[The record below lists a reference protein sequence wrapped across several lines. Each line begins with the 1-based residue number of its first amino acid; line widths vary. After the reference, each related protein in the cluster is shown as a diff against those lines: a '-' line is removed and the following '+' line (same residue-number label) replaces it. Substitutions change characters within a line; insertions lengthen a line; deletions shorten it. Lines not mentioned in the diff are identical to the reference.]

1 MNEVNDSTKISSQ
14 NEEYKILA
22 KNSIYSGLFNFSLV
36 VYSMLYSFFVAR
48 LLSIDLWGVLILAT
62 SLNYIITQITRVFPP
77 SIERTLSYYVPKF
90 YVLHQESNLK
100 AFIRISVLLKLII
113 LVPVYFLSI
122 LVFQF
127 LLDGFYID
135 SNLIVLLSPL
145 IIFDGLNLM
154 LNNINLGF
162 NKANTNFILY
172 LIRISFS
179 LIGLLICLLFID
191 YVSVELIALITVV
204 SYLIPFSIN
213 CIINLLRYLKLQ
225 TTDED
230 VLSFKEI
237 VKVSVSYGS
246 PLLFNYFLEGFWLE
260 LQKIGVGTFSTEE
273 NVTGFNA
280 AASYSNISKAL
291 MNSLTNAL
299 VVSFSRMHA
308 TDSNR
313 NYDFFY
319 NLLLKYSL
327 FIVCL
332 TSGLLFLLT
341 DFSLVL
347 IYGIEY
353 LQFSIFLKL
362 LLIATPFKILVIPF
376 DANILGRDKTKILTP
391 IKLFAIVAHL
401 VFFFTFLIYFDVVGA
416 IFGIILGEIVVFA
429 FYTILHYKVVK
440 IKISLKKFLIQFS
453 IFFMSLI
460 ITVVMEGTWM
470 NNIYQNMLLNLNLT
484 ILKYFPL
491 FSLLTFVLIFLCL
504 NFLFKIIIKEDME
517 NFESFFK
524 EKGVLNTILRR
535 GLKFIKRIAFF

>member
-1 MNEVNDSTKISSQ
+1 MNEVNDSTKIPAQ

-22 KNSIYSGLFNFSLV
+22 KNSIYSGLYNFSLV

-135 SNLIVLLSPL
+135 SNLIILLSPL

-172 LIRISFS
+172 WIRISFS

-213 CIINLLRYLKLQ
+213 CMINLLRYLKLQ

-230 VLSFKEI
+230 ILSFKEI
-237 VKVSVSYGS
+237 VNVTVKYGS

-260 LQKIGVGTFSTEE
+260 LQKIGVGTFNTEE

-280 AASYSNISKAL
+280 AASYSNIPKAL
-291 MNSLTNAL
+291 MNSLSSSL

-313 NYDFFY
+313 NYAFFY

-391 IKLFAIVAHL
+391 IKLFAIAAHL

-416 IFGIILGEIVVFA
+416 IFGIILGDIVVFA

-460 ITVVMEGTWM
+460 ITVLMEGAWM